1 MSDNYEKV
9 YHKENTFRATIE
21 KDLDT
26 CEKYLNEQIEC
37 TVDRMVRRQ
46 TAQLKKHIFHLA
58 WSPGACPVEQALKP
72 LTDMLDAELSAV
84 HRTLLHRNFIRIM
97 QCQVG
102 ILLQLLQDCIN
113 ENEGLE
119 PNFYQRLSDAWS
131 ILMDFFH
138 AGGKG
143 ISMEAFDLIP
153 GHRKLMQKL
162 SFNQLSTIKLIEQ
175 YYKDLLQEQVNLCY
189 LRQFLFIINEF

>member
-1 MSDNYEKV
+1 MDKLHLDELCDRYEKL
-9 YHKENTFRATIE
+9 YRKENTFRATIE

-58 WSPGACPVEQALKP
+58 WSPGACPVEQSLKP
-72 LTDMLDAELSAV
+72 LTDMLDSELSAV
-84 HRTLLHRNFIRIM
+84 HRALLHRNFIRIM

-119 PNFYQRLSDAWS
+119 PNFYQRLSDAWG

-153 GHRKLMQKL
+153 GHKKFMQKL
-162 SFNQLSTIKLIEQ
+162 SFNQMPTINLIEQ
-175 YYKDLLQEQVNLCY
+175 YYKDLLQEQVNFRL
-189 LRQFLFIINEF
+189 FL